1 MSQEVF
7 HGQWIQGINHDYGNE
22 DELYYHNQ
30 PNTILYKSF
39 DLDHI
44 GKENI
49 FRIAVLGYY
58 ILYINGKRVSKA
70 ELNNDWTDYSKCVY
84 FDEYDITHYLCI
96 GNNEIEIELGN
107 GMYNPSPL
115 RLFGKYNLRQRLNEI
130 GEPKAICEL
139 LVDEKNCLV
148 SDSSWLY
155 KEGCYSF
162 NNLYLGETVDFTKKT
177 DQLFPVV
184 VSDKEYHFEKS
195 FIPKVK
201 KFQRVRPVEVKR
213 YKEGLLFDFGTM
225 ISGFISLNID
235 TCENQ
240 EITLEYSEDF
250 RNGEL
255 FFDTV
260 LAGSVG
266 EKIDDFQIPGGPGA
280 PKKAIQTDV
289 IKCVEGI
296 TQITN
301 RFTYHSFR
309 YVYMRGIESNHIN
322 SIEAIYV
329 HTDLKQIGKV
339 DCNHEL
345 YNQLYDAALKTKLN
359 NVHSIFE
366 DCARERLGYGGDI
379 VALAMS
385 NLYTFNLQSM
395 YRKVI
400 RDFRFEQ
407 TENGGIPE
415 TAPYMGIQTNGTA
428 DREGPLLWQLVY
440 PYLVNKHYQF
450 YGDKELLK
458 EELPYLKKHMDY
470 ILSLD
475 LEYVVERCLGDHG
488 SILIAGQFRK
498 ATPDKLF
505 LGYCAVLLLL
515 KNNIQILKYLGHDHE
530 YYTNRYDRIFN
541 LVSQKFIHDDGT
553 VGDGTQSGY
562 AFALYLGLGNQQK
575 LLEKFVSKIEED
587 NYIFNSGIFGM
598 SLSYEVLSKNGR
610 SDIVEKWL
618 LNRNECTFYEM
629 LRNGNGVLSELFIGN
644 HFSMNH
650 AMFSSYQVF
659 FYEGLAGVYINEDAV
674 GFDKITLKP
683 YFSHEM
689 NQYSCSIDT
698 IQGEISSM
706 WYMSNNE
713 YIWCINVPETIQY
726 TLDLKE
732 CHVKELKEE
741 RGQIKVICFLK

>member
-1 MSQEVF
+1 M
-7 HGQWIQGINHDYGNE
+7 
-22 DELYYHNQ
+22 
-30 PNTILYKSF
+30 
-39 DLDHI
+39 
-44 GKENI
+44 
-49 FRIAVLGYY
+49 
-58 ILYINGKRVSKA
+58 
-70 ELNNDWTDYSKCVY
+70 
-84 FDEYDITHYLCI
+84 
-96 GNNEIEIELGN
+96 
-107 GMYNPSPL
+107 
-115 RLFGKYNLRQRLNEI
+115 
-130 GEPKAICEL
+130 
-139 LVDEKNCLV
+139 
-148 SDSSWLY
+148 
-155 KEGCYSF
+155 
-162 NNLYLGETVDFTKKT
+162 
-177 DQLFPVV
+177 
-184 VSDKEYHFEKS
+184 
-195 FIPKVK
+195 
-201 KFQRVRPVEVKR
+201 
-213 YKEGLLFDFGTM
+213 
-225 ISGFISLNID
+225 
-235 TCENQ
+235 
-240 EITLEYSEDF
+240 
-250 RNGEL
+250 
-255 FFDTV
+255 
-260 LAGSVG
+260 
-266 EKIDDFQIPGGPGA
+266 
-280 PKKAIQTDV
+280 
-289 IKCVEGI
+289 
-296 TQITN
+296 
-301 RFTYHSFR
+301 
-309 YVYMRGIESNHIN
+309 
-322 SIEAIYV
+322 
-329 HTDLKQIGKV
+329 
-339 DCNHEL
+339 
-345 YNQLYDAALKTKLN
+345 
-359 NVHSIFE
+359 
-366 DCARERLGYGGDI
+366 
-379 VALAMS
+379 
-385 NLYTFNLQSM
+385 
-395 YRKVI
+395 
-400 RDFRFEQ
+400 
-407 TENGGIPE
+407 
-415 TAPYMGIQTNGTA
+415 
-428 DREGPLLWQLVY
+428 
-440 PYLVNKHYQF
+440 
-450 YGDKELLK
+450 
-458 EELPYLKKHMDY
+458 
-470 ILSLD
+470 
-475 LEYVVERCLGDHG
+475 EYVVERCLGDHG

>member
-1 MSQEVF
+1 MSQELF

-22 DELYYHNQ
+22 DELYYHNH

-39 DLDHI
+39 NLDRI

-58 ILYINGKRVSKA
+58 VLFINGRRVSKA
-70 ELNNDWTDYSKCVY
+70 ELNSDWTDYSKCVY
-84 FDEYDITHYLCI
+84 FDEYDITEYLCV

-130 GEPKAICEL
+130 GEPKSICEL
-139 LVDEKNCLV
+139 QIDKEMYLV
-148 SDSSWLY
+148 SDSSWSY
-155 KEGCYSF
+155 KKGCYLF
-162 NNLYLGETVDFTKKT
+162 NNLYLGETVDFTEKS

-184 VSDKEYHFEKS
+184 VADKEYHFEKS

-201 KFQRVRPVEVKR
+201 RFQSIKPIEIKK
-213 YKEGLLFDFGTM
+213 YKEGLLIDFGAI

-235 TCENQ
+235 TYKNQ
-240 EITLEYSEDF
+240 EITLEYSEEF

-266 EKIDDFQIPGGPGA
+266 EKINNFLIPGGPGA
-280 PKKAIQTDV
+280 PEKAIQTDV
-289 IKCVEGI
+289 LKCVEGI
-296 TQITN
+296 IQFTN

-309 YVYMRGIESNHIN
+309 YVYMRGCDLSQIN
-322 SIEAIYV
+322 SIEAIYA
-329 HTDLKQIGKV
+329 HTDLKQIGKI
-339 DCNHEL
+339 DCNHAL

-359 NVHSIFE
+359 NVHSVFE

-385 NLYTFNLQSM
+385 NLYTFDLQDM

-400 RDFRFEQ
+400 RDFRLEQ

-428 DREGPLLWQLVY
+428 DKEGPLLWQLVY

-470 ILSLD
+470 ILNLD
-475 LEYVVERCLGDHG
+475 LEYVVDRCLGDHG
-488 SILIAGQFRK
+488 SILIAGEFRK
-498 ATPDKLF
+498 STPDKLF

-515 KNNIQILKYLGHDHE
+515 KNNIQILKHLGRNYE
-530 YYTNRYDRIFN
+530 YYKSRYDSIFE
-541 LVSQKFIHDDGT
+541 LVSKKFIHDDGT
-553 VGDGTQSGY
+553 VGDGTQTGY
-562 AFALYLGLGNQQK
+562 AFALYLGFGNKEK
-575 LLEKFVSKIEED
+575 LLDRFISKIRED

-610 SDIVEKWL
+610 SDIIEKWL
-618 LNRNECTFYEM
+618 LNTNECTFYKM
-629 LRNGNGVLSELFIGN
+629 LENGNGVLSELFIGD

-659 FYEGLAGVYINEDAV
+659 FYEGLAGVYIDEDAV

-683 YFSHEM
+683 YFSSEI

-698 IQGEISSM
+698 IHGEIKSM
-706 WYMSNNE
+706 WYLLNDE
-713 YIWCINVPETIQY
+713 YVWAINVPENIHY
-726 TLDLKE
+726 TLDLKDLY
-732 CHVKELKEE
+732 VKELREE
-741 RGQIKVICFLK
+741 KSRVEVICSLK

>member
-1 MSQEVF
+1 MLQELF
-7 HGQWIQGINHDYGNE
+7 HGQWIQGINYDYGNE
-22 DELYYHNQ
+22 DELYYHNH

-39 DLDHI
+39 NLDHI

-49 FRIAVLGYY
+49 FCMAVLGYY
-58 ILYINGKRVSKA
+58 VLYINGKRVSND

-84 FDEYDITHYLCI
+84 FDEYDITHYLCV
-96 GNNEIEIELGN
+96 GKNEIEIELGN

-139 LVDEKNCLV
+139 QVDEKIYLV
-148 SDSSWLY
+148 SDSSWSY
-155 KEGCYSF
+155 KQGCYLF
-162 NNLYLGETVDFTKKT
+162 NNLYLGETVDFTKQS

-184 VSDKEYHFEKS
+184 VSNGEYHFEKS

-201 KFQRVRPVEVKR
+201 KFQSVKPVDIKE
-213 YKEGLLFDFGTM
+213 YKEGLLIDFVTM
-225 ISGFISLNID
+225 ISGFISLNIN
-235 TCENQ
+235 TFKNQ

-266 EKIDDFQIPGGPGA
+266 EKINNFLIPGGPGA
-280 PKKAIQTDV
+280 PEKAIQTDV
-289 IKCVEGI
+289 VKCVEG
-296 TQITN
+296 TTHFTN

-309 YVYMRGIESNHIN
+309 YVYMRGCNLIQIN
-322 SIEAIYV
+322 SIEAVYV
-329 HTDLKQIGKV
+329 HTELKQIGKV
-339 DCNHEL
+339 DCNHTFYKE
-345 YNQLYDAALKTKLN
+345 LYDAALKTKLN
-359 NVHSIFE
+359 NVHSVFE

-385 NLYTFNLQSM
+385 NLYTFDLQNM

-505 LGYCAVLLLL
+505 LGYCTILLLL
-515 KNNIQILKYLGHDHE
+515 KNNIQILKYLGQDSD
-530 YYTNRYDRIFN
+530 YYKSKYDCIFD

-610 SDIVEKWL
+610 SDIIEKWL
-618 LNRNECTFYEM
+618 LNKNKYTFYEM
-629 LRNGNGVLSELFIGN
+629 LENGNGVLSELFIGD

-698 IQGEISSM
+698 IHGKIRSM
-706 WYMSNNE
+706 WNLLNDE
-713 YIWCINVPETIQY
+713 YVWNISVPENIHY
-726 TLDLKE
+726 TLDLKNL
-732 CHVKELKEE
+732 CVKELTEE
-741 RGQIKVICFLK
+741 RGQVKVICSLK